1 MSYYPKSDSH
11 VRAKINIALELW
23 NYATKKELND
33 DAIVDTFNL
42 AANRDSMALKAGI
55 DKLDSK
61 VACVVKIKLVFL
73 DWFYYDLK
81 ILIT

>member
-11 VRAKINIALELW
+11 IRAKGNLALDLW

-33 DAIVDTFNL
+33 DAIVDTSNL
-42 AANRDSMALKAGI
+42 AAKRDSMALKAGI
-55 DKLDSK
+55 NKLDSK
-61 VACVVKIKLVFL
+61 VACVVKIKLVFM
-73 DWFYYDLK
+73 DWFYYDLI